1 MLILG
6 NFIAEKTL
14 AWTSIHSWV
23 TNSTTEELLYR
34 LIFFAS
40 DTFWITKMYQDQP
53 NRALTLASSKS
64 VLSTLCGHNV
74 QLIPD
79 GSIDST
85 VFLHQHQNL
94 MPIWRKTADA
104 FKRIN
109 FGVMEYKY
117 DPSNLSPD
125 DPHYRPGPNPI
136 GRLRDA
142 TDVYVFEGHQLKLA
156 YMPMPALAVLVPL
169 FR

>member
-1 MLILG
+1 MLIIG
-6 NFIAEKTL
+6 NFIGEKTL

-53 NRALTLASSKS
+53 QRAHEIAGSKS
-64 VLSTLCGHNV
+64 VLSTICGHNV
-74 QLIPD
+74 QLVE

-85 VFLHQHQNL
+85 LFLHQHQNL
-94 MPIWRKTADA
+94 NPLWRKTADA
-104 FKRIN
+104 FKTIN
-109 FGVMEYKY
+109 VGIKEYKY
-117 DPSNLSPD
+117 DPSMNVPST
-125 DPHYRPGPNPI
+125 DPHHRSGPNPVKI
-136 GRLRDA
+136 LRDA
-142 TDVYVFEGHQLKLA
+142 KDIFIFEGHQLKRS

>member
-1 MLILG
+1 MLIIG

-40 DTFWITKMYQDQP
+40 DTFWITRMYQDRPQ
-53 NRALTLASSKS
+53 RAHELAGSKS
-64 VLSTLCGHNV
+64 VLATLCGHNV
-74 QLIPD
+74 QLIE

-85 VFLHQHQNL
+85 LFLHQHQNIIPL
-94 MPIWRKTADA
+94 WRKTADA
-104 FKRIN
+104 FKRVNTGIK
-109 FGVMEYKY
+109 EYKY
-117 DPSNLSPD
+117 DPSTS
-125 DPHYRPGPNPI
+125 DPHYRSGPNPVKE
-136 GRLRDA
+136 LRSAKDMF
-142 TDVYVFEGHQLKLA
+142 VFEGHELKRA
-156 YMPMPALAVLVPL
+156 YMPMPSLAVLVPL